1 MNRKIGICDSGLGG
15 ILVMKALMDANPNVD
30 FVYIG
35 DQAHAPYGDRT
46 KDELQ
51 KYGSNMIREFQRQGI
66 NEVII
71 ACNTLCANVF
81 EELCFAFPDIHLSG
95 VLKPTVSQLA
105 GKNIHSV
112 LVLATAKTIASHAFE
127 KAIHDLDKAC
137 QVYEQACPA
146 LVPLI
151 EEGND
156 MNALKAAAID
166 YVKSYK
172 GKVEAVILGC
182 THFPLI
188 KEVVKEQLDV
198 LIFDSNQAAVSMMNL
213 EEGERTGNIL
223 VYTTKDAAVM
233 KQQIKRIIHKD
244 LEVQKINFED

>member
-1 MNRKIGICDSGLGG
+1 MNKKIGICDSGLGG
-15 ILVMKALMDANPNVD
+15 ILVMKALMDAYPTVD

-46 KDELQ
+46 KDELR
-51 KYGSNMIREFQRQGI
+51 KYGSKMIQEFQRQGI

-81 EELCFAFPDIHLSG
+81 EDLCQAFPDMHLSG
-95 VLKPTVSQLA
+95 VLEPTVNQLA
-105 GKNIHSV
+105 GKDYHSV

-127 KAIHDLDKAC
+127 KAIHKLDEHC
-137 QVYEQACPA
+137 MVYEQACPA

-151 EEGND
+151 EESD
-156 MNALKAAAID
+156 DEDALNAAAIE

-188 KEVVKEQLDV
+188 KEIVKKELDIF
-198 LIFDSNQAAVSMMNL
+198 IFDSNQAAVNML
-213 EEGERTGNIL
+213 EQINGERAGQIL
-223 VYTTKDAAVM
+223 VYTTKDADVM

-244 LEVQKINFED
+244 LEVQKIIFED

>member
-15 ILVMKALMDANPNVD
+15 ILVMKALIDAYPTVD

-35 DQAHAPYGDRT
+35 DQAHAPYGNKT
-46 KDELQ
+46 KDELRE
-51 KYGSNMIREFQRQGI
+51 YGSKMIREFQRQGI
-66 NEVII
+66 DEVII

-81 EELCFAFPDIHLSG
+81 EDLCQAFPDIHLSG
-95 VLKPTVSQLA
+95 VLMPTVKQLT

-127 KAIHDLDKAC
+127 KAIHELDENC
-137 QVYEQACPA
+137 QVYELACPA

-151 EEGND
+151 EDGD
-156 MNALKAAAID
+156 DTGALNAAASE
-166 YVKSYK
+166 YVKPYK
-172 GKVEAVILGC
+172 DKVEAVILGC

-198 LIFDSNQAAVSMMNL
+198 LIFDSNQAAVDML
-213 EEGERTGNIL
+213 KVPEGDNSGHIF

-233 KQQIKRIIHKD
+233 KQQIKRIIHED

>member
-1 MNRKIGICDSGLGG
+1 MNKKIGICDSGLGG
-15 ILVMKALMDANPNVD
+15 ILVMKALMDAYPTVD

-46 KDELQ
+46 KDELRE
-51 KYGSNMIREFQRQGI
+51 YGLKMIQEFQKQGI

-81 EELCFAFPDIHLSG
+81 DDLCQAFPDMHLSG
-95 VLKPTVSQLA
+95 VLEPTVSQLA
-105 GKNIHSV
+105 GKNFHSV

-127 KAIHDLDKAC
+127 KAIHKLDEHC

-151 EEGND
+151 EESD
-156 MNALKAAAID
+156 DELALNAAAVE
-166 YVKSYK
+166 YVKPYK

-188 KEVVKEQLDV
+188 REIVKTEMDIS
-198 LIFDSNQAAVSMMNL
+198 IFDSNQAAVHML
-213 EEGERTGNIL
+213 EPTEGESAGNIL

-244 LEVQKINFED
+244 LEVQKIIFED

>member
-1 MNRKIGICDSGLGG
+1 MNKKIGICDSGLGG
-15 ILVMKALMDANPNVD
+15 ILVMKALMDAYPTVD

-46 KDELQ
+46 KDELR
-51 KYGSNMIREFQRQGI
+51 KYGSKMIQAFQKQGI
-66 NEVII
+66 NEVVI

-81 EELCFAFPDIHLSG
+81 NDLCQAFPDMRLSG
-95 VLKPTVSQLA
+95 VLEPTVSQLI
-105 GKNIHSV
+105 GKDFHSV

-127 KAIHDLDKAC
+127 KAIHKFDERC
-137 QVYEQACPA
+137 QVYEQACPS

-151 EEGND
+151 EESD
-156 MNALKAAAID
+156 DENALKAAAIE
-166 YVKSYK
+166 YVKPYK

-188 KEVVKEQLDV
+188 RETVKDELDIQ
-198 LIFDSNQAAVSMMNL
+198 IFDSNHAAVNML
-213 EEGERTGNIL
+213 EQAEGDKAGEIL

-244 LEVQKINFED
+244 LDVQKIIFED